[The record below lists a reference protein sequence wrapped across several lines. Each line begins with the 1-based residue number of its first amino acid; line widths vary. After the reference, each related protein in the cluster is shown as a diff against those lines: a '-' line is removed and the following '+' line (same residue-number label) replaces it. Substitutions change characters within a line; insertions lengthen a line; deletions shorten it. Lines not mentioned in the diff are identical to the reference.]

1 MGGMND
7 IDIEELAA
15 RYTAVFNE
23 PDAEI
28 RDGAVAALWA
38 ADARMCTAANEYV
51 GLDAITKRVVV
62 SYEKFIAAQGN
73 VFRLIGRP
81 DAHHD
86 GVRIRWEMVPAAG
99 GAALSAGSQFLLL
112 DADGRVR
119 TDFQFIDF

>member
-1 MGGMND
+1 MND

-23 PDAEI
+23 PDAAA
-28 RDGAVAALWA
+28 RGSAVAALWA

-51 GLDAITKRVVV
+51 GIDAITKRVEV
-62 SYEKFIAAQGN
+62 SYEKFIVAQGN
-73 VFRLIGRP
+73 VFRPLGPP

-99 GAALSAGSQFLLL
+99 GAAVSGGSQFLLL
-112 DADGRVR
+112 DADGLVR
-119 TDFQFIDF
+119 SDFQFIDF

>member
-1 MGGMND
+1 MSD
-7 IDIEELAA
+7 IDTEELAA

-23 PDAEI
+23 PDAAA
-28 RDGAVAALWA
+28 RDSAVAALWG

-51 GLDAITKRVVV
+51 GLGAITKRVAAA
-62 SYEKFIAAQGN
+62 YEKFIVVQGN
-73 VFRLIGRP
+73 VFRPLGSP

-99 GAALSAGSQFLLL
+99 GPAVSGGSQFLLL

-119 TDFQFIDF
+119 SDFQFIDF